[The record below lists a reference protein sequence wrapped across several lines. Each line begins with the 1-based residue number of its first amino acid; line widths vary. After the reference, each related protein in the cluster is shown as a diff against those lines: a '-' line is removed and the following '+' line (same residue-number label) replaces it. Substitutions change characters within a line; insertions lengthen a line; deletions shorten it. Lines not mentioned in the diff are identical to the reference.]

1 MPQRAA
7 AHVPSARAHARR
19 RTLEELFRQRVR
31 LRRLRAARRAGK
43 LDPLLSI
50 RDFDRAQAHL
60 LLTGGA
66 DPNGRGR

>member
-31 LRRLRAARRAGK
+31 LRRLRAARRARK
-43 LDPLLSI
+43 LVHSCPFATSI
-50 RDFDRAQAHL
+50 ARRRISF
-60 LLTGGA
+60 
-66 DPNGRGR
+66 